1 MNTSLSPL
9 FPQCCTV
16 SLPIFPTYFFKVKQ
30 TVYMSGTLLMSS
42 KSWVEKFGKECHH
55 TMYGISRMALLKLS
69 MNLYC
74 NYLKNNLPDTCT
86 PRANRRELQI
96 SPMKSFIFYIL
107 YSQLLTCIGNH
118 STWDIQKWRQRKLP
132 PYLQEI
138 LYIDFI
144 LFSIHKPK
152 LPCGL

>member
-16 SLPIFPTYFFKVKQ
+16 SLPIFPTHFFKVKQ

-55 TMYGISRMALLKLS
+55 TMYGVSLMALLKLS

-74 NYLKNNLPDTCT
+74 NCLKNNPPDTCT
-86 PRANRRELQI
+86 PRATRRELQI
-96 SPMKSFIFYIL
+96 PPMKSFLFYIL
-107 YSQLLTCIGNH
+107 YSLLLTRIVNH
-118 STWDIQKWRQRKLP
+118 STWDIKKWRHRGNCLHTSRKS
-132 PYLQEI
+132 YI
-138 LYIDFI
+138 LT
-144 LFSIHKPK
+144 LFYFEFTSPS
-152 LPCGL
+152 